1 MSLTNSNRDGG
12 VYLRIEKTPQN
23 TGNNEG
29 AFGEALTPADVID
42 LFQRYKGA
50 LQVFLGR
57 RVHLVWRDGEIDWT
71 VADKTLWKNPDK
83 KNKPEKRMFA
93 ELRMIRKTIN
103 PMEEQIKNII
113 HQYAAIPLIK
123 FVEESLE
130 KLTLRDR
137 EIVFYAYIN
146 HDWESPIG
154 RQRYRTLSNRRI
166 AAIVGCDHKTV
177 AHVRKRAIKRIC
189 EG

>member
-1 MSLTNSNRDGG
+1 
-12 VYLRIEKTPQN
+12 LRIEKTPN
-23 TGNNEG
+23 KSGNNEN
-29 AFGEALTPADVID
+29 AFGEALTSSDVID

-103 PMEEQIKNII
+103 PMEEQLKEII